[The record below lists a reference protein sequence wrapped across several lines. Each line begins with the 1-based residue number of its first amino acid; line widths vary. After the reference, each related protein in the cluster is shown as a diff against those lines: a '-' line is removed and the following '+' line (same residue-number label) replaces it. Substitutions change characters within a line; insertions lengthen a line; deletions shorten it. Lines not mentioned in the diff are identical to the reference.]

1 MIPTALA
8 AVNFDA
14 IHVATATMIPV
25 MIACWALFL
34 SIPLG
39 IVGISRMLD
48 TRPGH
53 NLPGESNPGSGWQV
67 KTAKNGRL
75 YAYRAGMAGC
85 MWARK
90 GESAEDLLARAW
102 FDA

>member
-1 MIPTALA
+1 MIAT
-8 AVNFDA
+8 VNFDA

-25 MIACWALFL
+25 MIACWAVFL

-39 IVGISRMLD
+39 FVGIARLASAK
-48 TRPGH
+48 PGH
-53 NLPGESNPGSGWQV
+53 KLPTPVNPGSGWQV
-67 KTAKNGRL
+67 RTAKNGRL
-75 YAYRAGMAGC
+75 YACRPGMAGC

>member
-1 MIPTALA
+1 MIA

-25 MIACWALFL
+25 MIACWAVFL

-39 IVGISRMLD
+39 FVGIARALQAS
-48 TRPGH
+48 PG
-53 NLPGESNPGSGWQV
+53 LPLPANPGMGWQV
-67 KTAKNGRL
+67 RTARNGRL
-75 YAYRAGMAGC
+75 YAYRPGMAGC
-85 MWARK
+85 VWARK

>member
-1 MIPTALA
+1 MIAT
-8 AVNFDA
+8 VNFDA

-25 MIACWALFL
+25 MIACWAVFL

-39 IVGISRMLD
+39 FVGIARALQAS
-48 TRPGH
+48 PG
-53 NLPGESNPGSGWQV
+53 LPLPANPGMGWQV
-67 KTAKNGRL
+67 RTAKNVRL
-75 YAYRAGMAGC
+75 YACRPGVPGC